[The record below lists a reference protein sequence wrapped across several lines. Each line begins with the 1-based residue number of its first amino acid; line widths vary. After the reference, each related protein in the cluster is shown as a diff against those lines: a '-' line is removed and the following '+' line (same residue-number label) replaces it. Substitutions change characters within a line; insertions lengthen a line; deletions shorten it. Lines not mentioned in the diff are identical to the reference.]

1 MPAGKLSQRER
12 RMRKKAQ
19 RDARPAARDL
29 VVPAPCGPPA
39 TRRGGISLETLK
51 LSPGEGVT
59 GQIWTDKVSC
69 PCGCGSW
76 GHSVTVEGF
85 IPGELIQ
92 LTIGADRKQM
102 TLVTQSGKLRVDD
115 FGLEKD
121 GCRFQAW
128 NISRGRKKASIWVSP
143 RPPAV
148 EAPGIGM
155 GVIECFQ
162 KIMRIGFD
170 CGLDV
175 MIPANWE
182 LMMAEPGKLPCCR
195 GSVPQVSSGG
205 GGSAS
210 VVVSATD
217 VAERDR
223 IASEIEEANRIAGE
237 SRALRRSA
245 AAAASQCAGA
255 HPKATTNGAA
265 GQDIDARDHG
275 RISSSGS
282 TKGVQEV
289 DRGEESCS
297 RDKVSRTGLARKSK
311 GVPQTACLDIEY
323 DRLWRKYPQLFE
335 GGECP
340 CEGPGQMPVML
351 PRQVRRPGRRKK
363 RSDRG
368 SVDLDELIMID
379 KVLTA
384 GTTYQEE
391 AEEEAS
397 PGRH

>member
-1 MPAGKLSQRER
+1 
-12 RMRKKAQ
+12 
-19 RDARPAARDL
+19 
-29 VVPAPCGPPA
+29 
-39 TRRGGISLETLK
+39 
-51 LSPGEGVT
+51 
-59 GQIWTDKVSC
+59 
-69 PCGCGSW
+69 
-76 GHSVTVEGF
+76 
-85 IPGELIQ
+85 
-92 LTIGADRKQM
+92 M
-102 TLVTQSGKLRVDD
+102 TFVTQSGKLRVDD

-121 GCRFQAW
+121 GCPWDAW
-128 NISRGRKKASIWVSP
+128 TISRGRKKASIWVSP
-143 RPPAV
+143 RPLAV

-155 GVIECFQ
+155 GVIECKQ
-162 KIMRIGFD
+162 KIMRIVFD
-170 CGLDV
+170 RGLDF
-175 MIPANWE
+175 MIPANWM
-182 LMMAEPGKLPCCR
+182 LMAVPGEIPCCR

-205 GGSAS
+205 GGFAS

-217 VAERDR
+217 AAERDR

-245 AAAASQCAGA
+245 AAAAKQCASA

-265 GQDIDARDHG
+265 GQDIDAGDHG